1 MSNGGGGVREHA
13 VVLGELQEARG
24 NVESRRVKKWSAKLA
39 ECRRRGDIT
48 GGGGTRARGFSKGTG
63 G

>member
-1 MSNGGGGVREHA
+1 M
-13 VVLGELQEARG
+13 VLGARG
-24 NVESRRVKKWSAKLA
+24 NVESLRRRVKKWFAKLA

-48 GGGGTRARGFSKGTG
+48 GGGGGGTRARGFSRGNG